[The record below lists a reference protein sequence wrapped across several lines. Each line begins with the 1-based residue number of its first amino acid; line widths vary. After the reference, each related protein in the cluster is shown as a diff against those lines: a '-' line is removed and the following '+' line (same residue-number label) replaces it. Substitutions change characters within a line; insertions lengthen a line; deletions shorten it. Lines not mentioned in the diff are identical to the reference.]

1 MTSIAPQLIM
11 SEEMFYIQL
20 QLSKRD
26 SSINFPGVLIAQQDL
41 FINIQIES
49 QNGYC

>member
-11 SEEMFYIQL
+11 SKEMFYIQL

-26 SSINFPGVLIAQQDL
+26 SSINFPGVLIVQQDL